1 MISVFDMFKVGIGP
15 SSSHTVGPMRAAC
28 LFAQQIQ
35 AQGIIDQVSC
45 ITTELFGSLGQ
56 TGKGHGTGKAVILG
70 LLGYS
75 PEDVPVQQIDGLLS
89 QVEATQS
96 LMLLNSKKIT
106 FLKNGAIIFHR
117 RKALP
122 KHANG
127 MTMSAFADNK
137 LLFQCTYYSIGGGFI
152 VEDKDSQLSLSWRTL
167 YEKIKVTDVCFGC
180 GTFQL
185 NDKIKGLV
193 KKIMVGKGN
202 TLELSTEINK
212 GKNKGVLF
220 KIIKN
225 DNWVW
230 SKSGDKT
237 INLVY
242 EGDIRNNLPSGKGI
256 LSYKEKKIYEGDWVD
271 GIRNGMGISFYD
283 TGGKYFGEIKNGL
296 LHGIGTFY
304 YSDNTKVTGNF
315 VEVDP
320 NTLFL
325 SSPEYIE
332 FFLESQEFEFKVYD
346 EKDNLMKKLF

>member
-1 MISVFDMFKVGIGP
+1 MGNLVRHILIILSFLLLSSPVIGQSERP
-15 SSSHTVGPMRAAC
+15 ETIVIP
-28 LFAQQIQ
+28 
-35 AQGIIDQVSC
+35 VS
-45 ITTELFGSLGQ
+45 SLGEVSE
-56 TGKGHGTGKAVILG
+56 TRRVILQNS
-70 LLGYS
+70 LEEHLKEYFMLV
-75 PEDVPVQQIDGLLS
+75 PQDKLEEVREQVFEELEYDECNEDQCIMMIQEML
-89 QVEATQS
+89 QVE
-96 LMLLNSKKIT
+96 NV
-106 FLKNGAIIFHR
+106 FH
-117 RKALP
+117 L
-122 KHANG
+122 
-127 MTMSAFADNK
+127 
-137 LLFQCTYYSIGGGFI
+137 QVI

-220 KIIKN
+220 KIMKN

-346 EKDNLMKKLF
+346 EKDNLMK

>member
-1 MISVFDMFKVGIGP
+1 M
-15 SSSHTVGPMRAAC
+15 
-28 LFAQQIQ
+28 
-35 AQGIIDQVSC
+35 
-45 ITTELFGSLGQ
+45 
-56 TGKGHGTGKAVILG
+56 
-70 LLGYS
+70 
-75 PEDVPVQQIDGLLS
+75 
-89 QVEATQS
+89 
-96 LMLLNSKKIT
+96 
-106 FLKNGAIIFHR
+106 
-117 RKALP
+117 
-122 KHANG
+122 
-127 MTMSAFADNK
+127 
-137 LLFQCTYYSIGGGFI
+137 
-152 VEDKDSQLSLSWRTL
+152 
-167 YEKIKVTDVCFGC
+167 
-180 GTFQL
+180 
-185 NDKIKGLV
+185 
-193 KKIMVGKGN
+193 
-202 TLELSTEINK
+202 
-212 GKNKGVLF
+212 
-220 KIIKN
+220 KN

-332 FFLESQEFEFKVYD
+332 FFLESQEFEFNEVVILINH
-346 EKDNLMKKLF
+346 EV